1 MIAAVRTAE
10 QVPDEELWRRA
21 EARSVAAAALFFGD
35 VRMIK
40 NVAGRTRSTSRNRGR
55 VFGLLRVRRPWLV
68 IAARD
73 ALSLRRNPGLAI
85 TAGVF
90 VAAAF
95 TAAVAAIDRPIFGV
109 GTFIGLYAAAS
120 RLLEPVRLEAD
131 RPAAHRMLP
140 WSWGTGL
147 ALHCIVPTITLTALG
162 WAAIAVVG
170 IGGFIPGSAV
180 SPLLAIAPFAA
191 AALVAPA
198 ATSAVRGPFPVE
210 TLISGAESS
219 SLILVIWLVVAP
231 VLAAIIANI
240 AFSILRPTLEQGITA
255 ATLNAAMFLTAA
267 TLGVISW
274 LATRKAPD

>member
-1 MIAAVRTAE
+1 
-10 QVPDEELWRRA
+10 
-21 EARSVAAAALFFGD
+21 
-35 VRMIK
+35 
-40 NVAGRTRSTSRNRGR
+40 
-55 VFGLLRVRRPWLV
+55 
-68 IAARD
+68 
-73 ALSLRRNPGLAI
+73 
-85 TAGVF
+85 
-90 VAAAF
+90 
-95 TAAVAAIDRPIFGV
+95 
-109 GTFIGLYAAAS
+109 
-120 RLLEPVRLEAD
+120 
-131 RPAAHRMLP
+131 MLP